1 MIGHEGY
8 WLAPV
13 LLIYTG
19 YRRLLE
25 SYAMAIR
32 AMTISTRWLA
42 PLRIACLMSR
52 AHVGPDRSWLAVNTI
67 IVSLCLWPHRVHTIL
82 ASVTTVQ
89 PLQETPSSG
98 ITTARQPKKHLPS

>member
-32 AMTISTRWLA
+32 AMTVSTRWLA
-42 PLRIACLMSR
+42 PPRIACLMSR
-52 AHVGPDRSWLAVNTI
+52 AHVGPDHSWLAVNTI
-67 IVSLCLWPHRVHTIL
+67 LFLFAFGPT
-82 ASVTTVQ
+82 
-89 PLQETPSSG
+89 EFMPS
-98 ITTARQPKKHLPS
+98 